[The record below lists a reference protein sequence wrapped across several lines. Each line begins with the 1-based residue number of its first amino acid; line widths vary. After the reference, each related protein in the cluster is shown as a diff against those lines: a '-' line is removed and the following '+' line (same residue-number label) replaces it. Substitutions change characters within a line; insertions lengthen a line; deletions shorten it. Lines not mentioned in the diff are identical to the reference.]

1 MLLHTDLIDPAE
13 LTGYV
18 REDLAD
24 REENRFTLAQFLPN
38 RIIDDLQYR
47 FMAGGEGLA
56 EAATF
61 RSYDAESPIGGRP
74 DVVRQSGELPPIS
87 RKYRLGEYDRL
98 RQRQSTED
106 AVRRAVL
113 SDARRGV
120 RAIAARLE
128 LARGQALLTGKVA
141 ITENGL
147 TVEADFGRAGNH
159 TTNAGTS
166 WATVATANVLS
177 DLILWRDRFRASTGE
192 DPGVVLASTTVLR
205 LMQRNAEVINA
216 ITGATA
222 ARTRVTRG
230 ELNALLESEGIPPVR
245 EYDVRVRVGGQAVS
259 VLGENTV
266 VMVPAAVGAFDFE
279 SSDLGGTFWG
289 TTAEALDERFGI
301 EEGEEPGIVAGVYST
316 DDPIAL
322 WTKSAAI
329 GLPVLANPDLSLAA
343 TVVPA

>member
-1 MLLHTDLIDPAE
+1 MLLHTDLIDPAD

-38 RIIDDLQYR
+38 RLIDDLQYR

-61 RSYDAESPIGGRP
+61 RAYDAESPIGGRP
-74 DVVRQSGELPPIS
+74 DVARTSGELPPIS

-113 SDARRGV
+113 GDARRGV
-120 RAIAARLE
+120 RAIAARME
-128 LARGQALLTGKVA
+128 LARGQALRTGKVT

-147 TVEADFGRAGNH
+147 TVEADFGRQGNH
-159 TTNAGTS
+159 TTTSGTS
-166 WATVATANVLS
+166 WVTVSTATVLS
-177 DLILWRDRFRASTGE
+177 DLILWRDRFRTTTGE

-216 ITGATA
+216 VTGATA
-222 ARTRVTRG
+222 ARTRVNRA
-230 ELNALLESEGIPPVR
+230 ELNALLESEGIPPVL
-245 EYDVRVRVGGQAVS
+245 EYDVKVRVGGSSVA
-259 VLGENTV
+259 VLGEDSI
-266 VMVPAAVGAFDFE
+266 VMVPSPVGPTDEEAE
-279 SSDLGGTFWG
+279 LGGTFWG
-289 TTAEALDERFGI
+289 TTAESLDERFGI
-301 EEGEEPGIVAGVYST
+301 EDGEEPGAVAGVYST
-316 DDPIAL
+316 DDPVAL
-322 WTKSAAI
+322 WTKAAAI
-329 GLPVLANPDLSLAA
+329 GLPVLANPDLSLASK
-343 TVVPA
+343 VVA